1 MVVTR
6 LWEFT
11 TKGKE
16 AWSSGTSSTSTSPA
30 RPITVPRG
38 DSATQPDEDGSYW
51 NFAVSSMQNAATSVS
66 GKVTSLFGA
75 DPPST
80 QQTEDERT
88 SFYSSYNPF
97 ALWSQGTA
105 AAPIIT
111 SRLNVIDEFDEDDDH
126 DAGFGASN
134 PTPFHDISRRSMK
147 ANSWS
152 NTPHADLLWMFRH
165 DKNPYSAVRGRDTQ
179 PYSMTAVRSLVA
191 LVPTANTDRRI
202 LRRDSSHGQSSLMD
216 DETEVDFS
224 PETSWSMNQTVGKA
238 TDEPPPPPPPPPPY
252 DLHRQRSDP
261 SITTTQRSISHGT
274 RRKAVSASETASQLA
289 EGTIRALRDL
299 VLDEAVELQMALRF
313 WNDRWERP
321 LLSWLEAGPLGTST
335 CSIFMSWQLASDNRF
350 LFFTGLSLVFAS
362 RIQPP
367 RNWAKGISES
377 GGSRTSVRC
386 RWRIAAAFASCGL
399 ASGSRSV
406 GSFGPGWSM
415 GPSCRV

>member
-51 NFAVSSMQNAATSVS
+51 NFAVNSMQNAATSVS

-179 PYSMTAVRSLVA
+179 PSSMTADRSLVA
-191 LVPTANTDRRI
+191 LIPPTWQTSITLRQHHVLLDFFFRVPCGSCVCIHTYRHSVSYSKQRSKAKSCIRNGRDRRK
-202 LRRDSSHGQSSLMD
+202 D
-216 DETEVDFS
+216 DRMFQTEFADR
-224 PETSWSMNQTVGKA
+224 TTATV
-238 TDEPPPPPPPPPPY
+238 
-252 DLHRQRSDP
+252 
-261 SITTTQRSISHGT
+261 
-274 RRKAVSASETASQLA
+274 
-289 EGTIRALRDL
+289 
-299 VLDEAVELQMALRF
+299 
-313 WNDRWERP
+313 
-321 LLSWLEAGPLGTST
+321 LG
-335 CSIFMSWQLASDNRF
+335 
-350 LFFTGLSLVFAS
+350 
-362 RIQPP
+362 
-367 RNWAKGISES
+367 
-377 GGSRTSVRC
+377 RC
-386 RWRIAAAFASCGL
+386 RGRPF
-399 ASGSRSV
+399 
-406 GSFGPGWSM
+406 
-415 GPSCRV
+415 